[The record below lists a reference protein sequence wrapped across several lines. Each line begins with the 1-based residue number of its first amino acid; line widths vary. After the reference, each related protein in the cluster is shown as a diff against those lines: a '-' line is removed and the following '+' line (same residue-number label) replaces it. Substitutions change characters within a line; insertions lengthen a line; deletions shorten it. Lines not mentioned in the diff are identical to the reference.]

1 MIVAA
6 RPGPAHS
13 NARERFHALFGAS
26 CRPILGMVHL
36 SPLPG
41 SPGFGGDLDAVIEHA
56 LADARTLVEAGC
68 NAVIVENFHDAP
80 FFRETTAPE
89 VVAAMTLAAHEV
101 RRAVPVP
108 IGINVLRNSW
118 QAAMG
123 IATVVGAAFIRIN
136 VLTDAMV
143 TDQGLIQGCAAEL
156 SRYRAALGSEVL
168 IFADIL
174 SKHAAPLAV
183 RPVEVLARDA
193 AQRGGADALIV
204 SGEESSDP
212 PDPGLLE
219 RVRSAVPDV
228 PLILGSGMTAAH
240 ADLLR
245 WADGAVFGYGAKPGG
260 DMTQPVSPEL
270 TREFV
275 CAALDTTGWAGVPP
289 AAG

>member
-1 MIVAA
+1 MILAA
-6 RPGPAHS
+6 RSGPA
-13 NARERFHALFGAS
+13 NARERFRASFGAS

-36 SPLPG
+36 PPLPG
-41 SPGFGGDLDAVIEHA
+41 SPGFGRDLDAVVEHA
-56 LADARTLVEAGC
+56 LADARTLVGAGC

-89 VVAAMTLAAHEV
+89 VVAAMTLAAYEV

-118 QAAMG
+118 QAAMA

-143 TDQGLIQGCAAEL
+143 SDQGLVQGCAAEL
-156 SRYRAALGSEVL
+156 SRYRAALGSNVL

-193 AQRGGADALIV
+193 AHRGGADALIV

-212 PDPGLLE
+212 PDPRLLE
-219 RVRSAVPDV
+219 RVRAAVPDV

-275 CAALDTTGWAGVPP
+275 CAARDTAARAGRDP
-289 AAG
+289 AP